1 MASLVSIIIP
11 TYNRAHLI
19 GETLNSVLAQT
30 YTNWEC
36 IIVDDGSTDNTD
48 EVVDEYLKKDKRFQ
62 YHHRPKDRLPGG
74 NAARNYGFELSKGE
88 FINWFDS
95 DDLMH
100 KNLVLLKM
108 KAFKSSEIDFV
119 FCNNK
124 VFIKKTDCL
133 DGSISS
139 IIKKSSS
146 KNIYNYILGKL
157 FFPTPGPLWRKKS
170 LDKAVLF
177 NENLR
182 RGQESDFHFKQ
193 LIRGLKFKFLDEKLY
208 FIRRGID
215 GISTQSKESQEM
227 IVSTFDYYFSVFEWL
242 MVNNTYE
249 KNKLKKYLVY
259 RLLPI
264 YSKLSFYKKI
274 KVLYKCL
281 FTVFNIKTSSYIKFK
296 LILGLI
302 LLLFFNKGYKL
313 VYLPQFDIR
322 ND

>member
-193 LIRGLKFKFLDEKLY
+193 LILGLKFKCLY
-208 FIRRGID
+208 
-215 GISTQSKESQEM
+215 
-227 IVSTFDYYFSVFEWL
+227 
-242 MVNNTYE
+242 
-249 KNKLKKYLVY
+249 
-259 RLLPI
+259 
-264 YSKLSFYKKI
+264 
-274 KVLYKCL
+274 
-281 FTVFNIKTSSYIKFK
+281 
-296 LILGLI
+296 
-302 LLLFFNKGYKL
+302 
-313 VYLPQFDIR
+313 
-322 ND
+322 